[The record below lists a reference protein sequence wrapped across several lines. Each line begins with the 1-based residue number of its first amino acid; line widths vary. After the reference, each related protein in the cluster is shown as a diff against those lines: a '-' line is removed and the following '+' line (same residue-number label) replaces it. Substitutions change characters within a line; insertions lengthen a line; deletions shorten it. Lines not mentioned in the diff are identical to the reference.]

1 MKFKIEGKEY
11 KIPEYLT
18 IEKYVKIFKIKN
30 LFTDE
35 YFAAKLV
42 NLMTDAPL
50 EDLLDADY
58 NDIDLIASS
67 ILSIIP
73 QDKPK
78 FKDRFTLDGVDYGF
92 FPNWRDLTFAEY
104 VDLDTIST
112 KKPEE
117 LLDLL
122 HILTAVMYRP
132 IVKENGPHDFKIEKY
147 DVEKMKERAEL
158 FNKKLNIQYVLGAQF
173 FFIKFAK
180 RYSDYTQL
188 SLMRKPSLWKKIKLI
203 WTLRKVIMKHLFKKP
218 LGGSSL
224 STDLVE
230 TTLRNT
236 K

>member
-1 MKFKIEGKEY
+1 MKFKLEGKEY
-11 KIPEYLT
+11 NVPEYLT
-18 IEKYVKIFKIKN
+18 IEKYVKIYKIKN

-58 NDIDLIASS
+58 HDIDLIASY
-67 ILSIIP
+67 ILSTIP
-73 QDKPK
+73 QEKPK
-78 FKDRFTLDGVDYGF
+78 FVDRFTLDGVDYGF

-112 KKPEE
+112 KKPDE

-132 IVKENGPHDFKIEKY
+132 IIKENGPHDFKIEKY

-188 SLMRKPSLWKKIKLI
+188 SLMKKPSLWMKIRLAWMFRKLI
-203 WTLRKVIMKHLFKKP
+203 VKAVFSKRSV
-218 LGGSSL
+218 GSWS

-230 TTLRNT
+230 TILRNT

>member
-1 MKFKIEGKEY
+1 MKFKLEGKEY
-11 KIPEYLT
+11 KVPEYIT
-18 IEKYVKIFKIKN
+18 IEKYVKIYKIKN

-50 EDLLDADY
+50 DDLLDTNY
-58 NDIDLIASS
+58 EDIELIASY
-67 ILSIIP
+67 ILATIP

-78 FKDRFTLDGVDYGF
+78 FKDRFTLDGVEYGF

-104 VDLDTIST
+104 VDMDTIST
-112 KKPEE
+112 KKPDE

-122 HILTAVMYRP
+122 HILTAIMYRP
-132 IVKENGPHDFKIEKY
+132 IVKENGEHDFKIEKY

-158 FNKKLNIQYVLGAQF
+158 FKKKLNIEYVLGAQF

-180 RYSDYTQL
+180 RYSDYSQL
-188 SLMRKPSLWKKIKLI
+188 SLMKKPSLWTKIKILWQLRRII
-203 WTLRKVIMKHLFKKP
+203 WKRVFNKHSD
-218 LGGSSL
+218 GSWS

-230 TTLRNT
+230 TILRNT
-236 K
+236 R

>member
-1 MKFKIEGKEY
+1 MRFKIDKKEY
-11 KIPEYLT
+11 DIPKYIT
-18 IEKYVKIFKIKN
+18 IEKYVKIYKIKN

-42 NLMTDAPL
+42 NLLTDAPL
-50 EDLLDADY
+50 EDLLDTDY
-58 NDIDLIASS
+58 QDIELIASQ

-78 FKDRFTLDGVDYGF
+78 FVDRFTLDGVDYGF

-104 VDLDTIST
+104 VDMDTIST

-122 HILTAVMYRP
+122 HILTAIMYRP
-132 IVKENGPHDFKIEKY
+132 IVKEKGTHDFKIEKY
-147 DVEKMKERAEL
+147 DIDKMKERAEL
-158 FNKKLNIQYVLGAQF
+158 FNKKLNIEYVLGAQF

-180 RYSDYTQL
+180 RYSNYTQL
-188 SLMRKPSLWKKIKLI
+188 SLTKKLSLWQKITLI
-203 WTLRKVIMKHLFKKP
+203 WTLRKMIWKGVFNRRS
-218 LGGSSL
+218 GGSLL

-230 TTLRNT
+230 TILQNT